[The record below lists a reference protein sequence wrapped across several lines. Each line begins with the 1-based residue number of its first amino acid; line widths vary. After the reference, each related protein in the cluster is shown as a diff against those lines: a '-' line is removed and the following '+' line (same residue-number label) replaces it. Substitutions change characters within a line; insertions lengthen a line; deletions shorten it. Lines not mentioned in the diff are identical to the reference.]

1 MNIISLLIIVIFNLF
16 FYLNLKYISNKIGIF
31 DYPDNLRKNHDKAIP
46 PIGGIAIFFSL
57 ILFIIINI
65 LFGKIEILSD
75 FYYVTNQ
82 VNYKSV
88 FSFFCCL
95 ILLLVIG
102 ILDDKNGVSAN
113 LRLLFFGLIFYFSIL
128 LDDQLILKSLNFQ
141 TLNIV
146 IDLDRVGVFFT
157 ICCFLVLI
165 NSLNMFD
172 GINIQSGLYLLIL
185 FLILAY
191 KKIFFNISIPIIIS
205 LIFFLYYNYKN
216 KIFIGNHGIY
226 FLSFIL
232 SFLVI
237 KNYNTSNFVTV
248 EEVFL
253 LFYLP
258 ILELSRLFI
267 TRLYK
272 NKNPFKG
279 DSNHIHHYLNR
290 KIKNLTLTALLTNII
305 SFSPFVFFSI
315 YQSFYILIFTTIF
328 YFLLIIVIRKKI

>member
-1 MNIISLLIIVIFNLF
+1 M
-16 FYLNLKYISNKIGIF
+16 
-31 DYPDNLRKNHDKAIP
+31 
-46 PIGGIAIFFSL
+46 
-57 ILFIIINI
+57 
-65 LFGKIEILSD
+65 
-75 FYYVTNQ
+75 
-82 VNYKSV
+82 
-88 FSFFCCL
+88 
-95 ILLLVIG
+95 
-102 ILDDKNGVSAN
+102 
-113 LRLLFFGLIFYFSIL
+113 
-128 LDDQLILKSLNFQ
+128 
-141 TLNIV
+141 

>member
-1 MNIISLLIIVIFNLF
+1 M
-16 FYLNLKYISNKIGIF
+16 
-31 DYPDNLRKNHDKAIP
+31 
-46 PIGGIAIFFSL
+46 
-57 ILFIIINI
+57 
-65 LFGKIEILSD
+65 
-75 FYYVTNQ
+75 
-82 VNYKSV
+82 
-88 FSFFCCL
+88 
-95 ILLLVIG
+95 
-102 ILDDKNGVSAN
+102 
-113 LRLLFFGLIFYFSIL
+113 
-128 LDDQLILKSLNFQ
+128 
-141 TLNIV
+141 
-146 IDLDRVGVFFT
+146 
-157 ICCFLVLI
+157 
-165 NSLNMFD
+165 
-172 GINIQSGLYLLIL
+172 
-185 FLILAY
+185 
-191 KKIFFNISIPIIIS
+191 
-205 LIFFLYYNYKN
+205 IFFLYYNYKN

-258 ILELSRLFI
+258 ILELTRLFI

-290 KIKNLTLTALLTNII
+290 KIKNLNLTALLTNII

-328 YFLLIIVIRKKI
+328 YFLLIIVIRKKFNYG